1 MGNISLPTAPM
12 SQPTLD
18 DHAAL
23 ERHILQLVGQ
33 LVGELRPGSAAAG
46 IGPDDSLERELG
58 IGSLERVEL
67 LTRIERGVGVR
78 LADTVMAAADTP
90 ADLARAVIACEP
102 AAAESVPA
110 VLAPLGA
117 AAPAPSSAETLLDVL
132 HWQAQTFPDRT
143 HIFLR
148 QEDGTEHPIT
158 YAELWRR
165 AVAVAAALRAR
176 GIARRDTVTIMLRT
190 EAAFFP
196 AFFGTLLAGAVPVPI
211 YPPFRADRIA
221 EYAQRQVG
229 ILSNAGTR
237 MMITFAEVERLAG
250 LLRGQIPTLTA
261 VTTLD
266 DLAPP
271 GDDRGPLPTRPP
283 VLLAADDP
291 ALIQY
296 TSGSTGQP
304 KGVLLT
310 HANLLANIR
319 AIRDGLDIRADDVA
333 VSWLPLYHDMGLI
346 GAWLGTLYFGVP
358 VTILSPLAFLSRP
371 ARWLWAIHAHRATL
385 SVAPNFAFDLCVNKI
400 TDAELEGLDLSSLRV
415 VLNGSEAVLPETLTR
430 FADRFAAVGFRPDAM
445 RPVYGLAECSVG
457 LAFTPRRHPA
467 RVDRVARG
475 FQETG
480 QATASTDADALSFV
494 SCGHALP
501 RHEIRVVDQ
510 TGALVAERVEGRVQ
524 FRGPSVM
531 AGYYRNQ
538 AATQAITTD
547 DGWIDSGDLGY
558 LADAELFLTGRRKDV
573 IIKGGRNLYPH
584 EAEAV
589 VAAVEGVRKG
599 CIAVFGVADAD
610 LGTERLVVV
619 AETRETDAAA
629 RDRLQ
634 QTILD
639 TVSEALGVPPDAVV
653 LARPGAVLKTSSGK
667 VRRGAT
673 RDAYQAGTLDRGH
686 GSMTRQ
692 WLTLGWDAVAA
703 RVQHAADRLL
713 RVAYTAYIVA
723 LTLASVPLLWACIGM
738 SRRTATA
745 RGWLRRFSRLVVLM
759 SGCRL
764 RVTGVDHL
772 RDLGPAIFVA
782 NHASYFDVV
791 VLLATLPVNLRFAAK
806 ARLATYPVLGT
817 VIPKAGYIAIENT
830 KLSEQVEGA
839 DEVSVALG
847 AGESMFVFPEGTF
860 VRAPGLLPFRLG
872 AFRAAARTGRPVV
885 PIAIGGTR
893 HIFPADTLLMRPG
906 QVTLTIEPPLRP
918 RGRGFDEIVRL
929 RDAARRV
936 IERDAGEAAG

>member
-1 MGNISLPTAPM
+1 
-12 SQPTLD
+12 
-18 DHAAL
+18 
-23 ERHILQLVGQ
+23 
-33 LVGELRPGSAAAG
+33 
-46 IGPDDSLERELG
+46 
-58 IGSLERVEL
+58 
-67 LTRIERGVGVR
+67 
-78 LADTVMAAADTP
+78 MAAADTP
-90 ADLARAVIACEP
+90 ADLVRAVVESEP
-102 AAAESVPA
+102 AVAETLPS
-110 VLAPLGA
+110 VLAPVGVA
-117 AAPAPSSAETLLDVL
+117 IPAPSSAETLLDVL
-132 HWQAQTFPDRT
+132 HWQAQTSPDRT

-148 QEDGTEHPIT
+148 REDGTEHPIT
-158 YAELWRR
+158 YARLWRR
-165 AVAVAAALRAR
+165 AVVVAAALRGR
-176 GIARRDTVTIMLRT
+176 GVGRRDTVTIMLRT

-196 AFFGTLLAGAVPVPI
+196 AFFGTLLAGAIPVPI

-237 MMITFAEVERLAG
+237 LMITFAEVERLAK
-250 LLRGQIPTLTA
+250 LLRGRIPTLTA

-271 GDDRGPLPTRPP
+271 AEDSGPLPARPP
-283 VLLAADDP
+283 VWLTAEDP

-319 AIRDGLDIRADDVA
+319 AIGESLGICPNDVA

-346 GAWLGTLYFGVP
+346 GAWLGMLYFGIP

-385 SVAPNFAFDLCVNKI
+385 AVAPNFAFDLCVNKI
-400 TDAELEGLDLSSLRV
+400 TDEEIEGLDLSSLRV

-430 FADRFAAVGFRPDAM
+430 FADRFAAARFRPDAM

-457 LAFTPRRHPA
+457 LAITPRRHPA

-480 QATASTDADALSFV
+480 RAVPSTEADALAFM
-494 SCGHALP
+494 SCGLALP
-501 RHEIRVVDQ
+501 GHEIRIVNQ
-510 TGALVAERVEGRVQ
+510 TGAAVAERTEGRVQ
-524 FRGPSVM
+524 FRGPSMM

-538 AATQAITTD
+538 AATRAITTD

-573 IIKGGRNLYPH
+573 VIKGGRNIYPH

-599 CIAVFGVADAD
+599 CIAVFGVADRA

-619 AETRETDAAA
+619 AETRETDPAA
-629 RDRLQ
+629 RHRLQ
-634 QTILD
+634 QRILEA
-639 TVSEALGVPPDAVV
+639 VSDALGVPPDTVA

-673 RDAYQAGTLDRGH
+673 RDAYVAGTLDRGA
-686 GSMTRQ
+686 GSMARQ
-692 WLTLGWDAVAA
+692 WLTLAWHAIAA
-703 RVQHAADRLL
+703 PARRLAERTL
-713 RVAYTAYIVA
+713 GLGYTGYILA
-723 LTLASVPLLWACIGM
+723 LTLLLVPPLWALVGLT
-738 SRRTATA
+738 RRVTTA
-745 RGWLRRFSRLVVLM
+745 RQLLRRFSRLVVAL

-764 RVTGVDHL
+764 EVRGLDHI
-772 RDLGPAIFVA
+772 RNLGPAIFVA
-782 NHASYFDVV
+782 NHASYLDVV
-791 VLLATLPVNLRFAAK
+791 VVLATLPANLRLAAK
-806 ARLATYPVLGT
+806 GRLTTYPVLGT
-817 VIPKAGYIAIENT
+817 VIPKANYITIEKT
-830 KLSEQVEGA
+830 KLSQQMEGA
-839 DEVSVALG
+839 DEVSAALG
-847 AGESMFVFPEGTF
+847 AGESMCVFPEGTF

-872 AFRAAARTGRPVV
+872 AFRAAAESGRPLV
-885 PIAIGGTR
+885 PIAISGTR
-893 HIFPADTLLMRPG
+893 HIFPADTLLLRPG
-906 QVTLTIEPPLRP
+906 RITMAIQPPLRP
-918 RGRGFDEIVRL
+918 RDTGWDETVRL
-929 RDAARRV
+929 RDEARRV
-936 IERDAGEAAG
+936 IAREAGEEAG

>member
-1 MGNISLPTAPM
+1 MT
-12 SQPTLD
+12 QPTPVPD
-18 DHAAL
+18 EHAGL

-33 LVGELRPGSAAAG
+33 LVGELRPGSPTAG

-78 LADTVMAAADTP
+78 LADSVMATADTP
-90 ADLARAVIACEP
+90 ADLVRAVAASEP
-102 AAAESVPA
+102 AVAETLPA
-110 VLAPLGA
+110 VLAPVGA
-117 AAPAPSSAETLLDVL
+117 ATPAPSSAATLLDVL
-132 HWQAQTFPDRT
+132 QWHAQTSPDRT
-143 HIFLR
+143 HVFLR
-148 QEDGTEHPIT
+148 QDDGTEQPIT
-158 YAELWRR
+158 YAQLWQR

-176 GIARRDTVTIMLRT
+176 GIGRRDTVTIMLRT
-190 EAAFFP
+190 EAAFFQ
-196 AFFGTLLAGAVPVPI
+196 AFFGTLLAGAIPVPI

-237 MMITFAEVERLAG
+237 LMITFAEVERLAG

-266 DLAPP
+266 DLASPT
-271 GDDRGPLPTRPP
+271 DDGGPLPAKPP
-283 VLLAADDP
+283 VWLTAEDP

-319 AIRDGLDIRADDVA
+319 AIGDGLDISRDDIG

-358 VTILSPLAFLSRP
+358 VAILSPLAFLSRP
-371 ARWLWAIHAHRATL
+371 ARWLWTIHAHRATL
-385 SVAPNFAFDLCVNKI
+385 SVAPNFAFDLCVNKVS
-400 TDAELEGLDLSSLRV
+400 DAEIEGLDLSSLRV

-430 FADRFAAVGFRPDAM
+430 FAERFAAAGFRPDAM

-457 LAFTPRRHPA
+457 LAVTPRRHPA

-475 FQETG
+475 FQLTG
-480 QATASTDADALSFV
+480 QAVPSDDTDALSFV
-494 SCGHALP
+494 SCGVPLP
-501 RHEIRVVDQ
+501 RHEIRTVDP
-510 TGALVAERVEGRVQ
+510 TGASVAERIEGRVQ
-524 FRGPSVM
+524 FRGPSMM
-531 AGYYRNQ
+531 AGYYRNE
-538 AATQAITTD
+538 AATRAITTD

-573 IIKGGRNLYPH
+573 VIKGGRNIYPH
-584 EAEAV
+584 EAEGV
-589 VAAVEGVRKG
+589 VAAVDGVRKG
-599 CIAVFGVADAD
+599 CIAVFGIADAA

-619 AETRETDAAA
+619 AETRETGPAA
-629 RDRLQ
+629 RDRLHQ
-634 QTILD
+634 RILEE
-639 TVSEALGVPPDAVV
+639 VSEALGVPPDIVE

-673 RDAYQAGTLDRGH
+673 RDAFLAGTLNRGA
-686 GSMTRQ
+686 GSMARQ
-692 WLTLGWDAVAA
+692 WLTVAWRAIAA
-703 RVQHAADRLL
+703 RIGRSADLFL
-713 RVAYTAYIVA
+713 RVAYTTYIVI
-723 LTLASVPLLWACIGM
+723 LLLVLVPPLWGLVRM
-738 SRRTATA
+738 SGRRVA
-745 RGWLRRFSRLVVLM
+745 RGLLSRFSRLIVAV

-764 RVTGVDHL
+764 TVSGLEHL

-782 NHASYFDVV
+782 NHASYLDVLV
-791 VLLATLPVNLRFAAK
+791 MLAVLPRNLRFAAK

-817 VIPKAGYIAIENT
+817 VIPRAGYIAIEKT
-830 KLSEQVEGA
+830 KLTEQVEGA
-839 DEVSVALG
+839 DEVSAALG

-860 VRAPGLLPFRLG
+860 VRSPGLLPFRLG
-872 AFRAAARTGRPVV
+872 AFRAAAETGRSLVPV
-885 PIAIGGTR
+885 AISGTR
-893 HIFPADTLLMRPG
+893 HIFPAGTLLLRPG
-906 QVTLTIEPPLRP
+906 RITLAIQPALEPRDA
-918 RGRGFDEIVRL
+918 GWNEVVRL
-929 RDAARRV
+929 RDEARRV
-936 IERDAGEAAG
+936 IARNAGETV